1 MKIAHFRSTWQGIR
15 EGLLQIMDSFTQ
27 QDLDHRPFPGSY
39 SVREIILHI
48 AQEEYGEVQYGLTRK
63 LGDFPRPYE
72 PEDYPAVDSLKRLLK
87 EVHDETLVYLDDLEE
102 DALEGE
108 IEAGWGGTYLLGD
121 LLWHVVEHEIH
132 HRGELS
138 LILGLLGKQGLDA

>member
-1 MKIAHFRSTWQGIR
+1 MKTVHLLSPWQSIR
-15 EGLLQIMDSFTQ
+15 EGLFQVLDSFTLE
-27 QDLDHRPFPGSY
+27 DLDYKPFPDSF

-63 LGDFPRPYE
+63 LRDFPLPYE
-72 PEDYPAVDSLKRLLK
+72 PEDYPSMDSLKRLLK
-87 EVHDETLVYLDDLEE
+87 EVHDETLVFLDELDE

-108 IEAGWGGTYLLGD
+108 IEAGWGGTYRLGD
-121 LLWHVVEHEIH
+121 LLDHVIEHEIH